1 LRIHWAFRFG
11 CGDCG
16 NRFETPTQKHH
27 PNIDCQSHPP
37 DGRLM
42 TSSTVV
48 AGSQMVMMD
57 DDNNEN
63 DEDEDE
69 DFNFSW

>member
-1 LRIHWAFRFG
+1 
-11 CGDCG
+11 
-16 NRFETPTQKHH
+16 
-27 PNIDCQSHPP
+27 
-37 DGRLM
+37 M

-69 DFNFSW
+69 DFNFSWVGFPDTWGYI